1 MLEVMKGGGI
11 VAGEVA
17 TGIASRALPHVALHI
32 AMTVNFRA
40 AVFAGTGNA

>member
-17 TGIASRALPHVALHI
+17 TGIAGRALPHVALHI
-32 AMTVNFRA
+32 AMTVNFPA
-40 AVFAGTGNA
+40 AVFARRGNA